1 MSNNN
6 IILTLYNMPREAAIF
21 SELTV
26 ILMYGMPEDGKTTL
40 TKYITDTKGFSIS
53 MDLISLK
60 TFDEFHGITKEVMA
74 ENVELDDQVGHVI
87 DRLSNNII
95 ITNSIIENTMN
106 ELSILLEKYKDAKLI
121 VIEGYTLSKENILK
135 KLIDL
140 FKSKKIRHWVCHK

>member
-1 MSNNN
+1 
-6 IILTLYNMPREAAIF
+6 MPGEAAIF

-26 ILMYGMPEDGKTTL
+26 ILMYGNPKDGKTTL

-74 ENVELDDQVGHVI
+74 ENVELDIGRVI

>member
-1 MSNNN
+1 
-6 IILTLYNMPREAAIF
+6 MPGEAAIF
-21 SELTV
+21 SELTI
-26 ILMYGMPEDGKTTL
+26 ILIYGNSGDGKTTL
-40 TKYITDTKGFSIS
+40 TNYITDTKGFSIS

-60 TFDEFHGITKEVMA
+60 TFNDFYEIIKEVMVK
-74 ENVELDDQVGHVI
+74 NRIVYNQIGYLI
-87 DRLSNNII
+87 NRLSNNNII
-95 ITNSIIENTMN
+95 VNSIIDNTMN

>member
-1 MSNNN
+1 
-6 IILTLYNMPREAAIF
+6 
-21 SELTV
+21 
-26 ILMYGMPEDGKTTL
+26 
-40 TKYITDTKGFSIS
+40 
-53 MDLISLK
+53 
-60 TFDEFHGITKEVMA
+60 
-74 ENVELDDQVGHVI
+74 VELHGQVGHVI

-140 FKSKKIRHWVCHK
+140 IKSKKIRHWVCHK